1 MIQAKMIQMKMN
13 QMKIMNNNNNN
24 KLNKFK
30 MKNQVLAIYLF
41 LISMIAFGQ
50 KSELKTAEK
59 AIKAGEFA
67 SALVAVNS
75 VDAMLPTMDS
85 KYKVKYYFIKAQAL
99 AGEGNYAA
107 AADSFNNLFDYE
119 IEIGKNKY
127 TKLAKEMFGALIQKV
142 STKAIDLYSND
153 KNYKDA
159 ATSFYLTYKLSPTD
173 TTFLYNAAISASSAK
188 EYDAALGYY
197 RELKKIGY
205 TGITTQYL
213 AVSIETGEL
222 EDLGSKNQRDLMVKA
237 KQYKEPTEKVSES
250 KQADIVKN
258 IGYILVNQ
266 GKTEEA
272 IIALQEARLANPK
285 DVNLILNEAQLY
297 IKLDRMDKFGALMEE
312 AVKLDPTNPTLFF
325 NLGVVNA
332 NEGKIEEAVAYYK
345 KAIELKPD
353 YGDAYMNLAVAMLTE
368 EKGII
373 EEMNKNLSD
382 FKKYD
387 ALQAKQKELYKTA
400 LPYLLKADSIE
411 RSEGTVRTLLNMYDT
426 LEMIEEAD
434 ALRPIYK
441 EMRGL

>member
-1 MIQAKMIQMKMN
+1 MIQLKMN
-13 QMKIMNNNNNN
+13 QMKIMNNN
-24 KLNKFK
+24 KLNNFK
-30 MKNQVLAIYLF
+30 MKNQVLAISLV

-59 AIKAGEFA
+59 AIKKGEFA

-75 VDAMLPTMDS
+75 VDAMLATMDS
-85 KYKVKYYFIKAQAL
+85 KYKAKYYFLKGQAL
-99 AGEGNYAA
+99 AGESNYAA

-127 TKLAKEMFGALIQKV
+127 TKLAKPMFGALIQKV

-159 ATSFYLTYKLSPTD
+159 ATNFYLTYKLSPTD

-188 EYDAALGYY
+188 EYDAALVYY

-213 AVSIETGEL
+213 AVSIETGKV

-237 KQYKEPTEKVSES
+237 KQYKEPTDKVSES

-272 IIALQEARLANPK
+272 IIALQEARKADPK
-285 DVNLILNEAQLY
+285 DVNLLLNEAQLY
-297 IKLDRMDKFGALMEE
+297 IKLDRMDKFGALMED

-353 YGDAYMNLAVAMLTE
+353 YADAYMNLAVAMLAE
-368 EKGII
+368 EKEII
-373 EEMNKNLSD
+373 EEMNNNLSD
-382 FKKYD
+382 YDKYD
-387 ALQAKQKELYKTA
+387 ALLAKQKILYKKA
-400 LPYLLKADSIE
+400 LPYLIKADTIE

-426 LEMIEEAD
+426 LEMFEEAD

>member
-1 MIQAKMIQMKMN
+1 
-13 QMKIMNNNNNN
+13 
-24 KLNKFK
+24 
-30 MKNQVLAIYLF
+30 MKNQILAISLG

-59 AIKAGEFA
+59 AIKKGEFA

-75 VDAMLPTMDS
+75 VDAMLATMAS
-85 KYKVKYYFIKAQAL
+85 KYKAKYYFLKGQAL
-99 AGEGNYAA
+99 AGESNYAA
-107 AADSFNNLFDYE
+107 AADSFKNLFDYE
-119 IEIGKNKY
+119 IEIGKKKY
-127 TKLAKEMFGALIQKV
+127 TKQAKPMLSSLIQKV

-159 ATSFYLTYKLSPTD
+159 ASNFHLTYKLSPTD
-173 TTFLYNAAISASSAK
+173 TTFLYNAALSASLAK

-205 TGITTQYL
+205 TGITTQYF
-213 AVSIETGEL
+213 AVSIETGEV
-222 EDLGSKNQRDLMVKA
+222 EDLGSKNQRDLMIKA
-237 KQYKEPTEKVSES
+237 KQYTEPTEKVSES

-272 IIALQEARLANPK
+272 IIALQEARKANPK
-285 DVNLILNEAQLY
+285 DVNLLLNEAQLY
-297 IKLDRMDKFGALMEE
+297 IKLDRMDKFGALMQE

-332 NEGKIEEAVAYYK
+332 NEGKTEEAVAYYK

-353 YGDAYMNLAVAMLTE
+353 YGDAYMNLAVAMLAP
-368 EKGII
+368 EKEII
-373 EEMNKNLSD
+373 EEMNNNLSNYT
-382 FKKYD
+382 KYD
-387 ALQAKQKELYKTA
+387 ALLAKQKALYEKA
-400 LPYLLKADSIE
+400 LPYLMKADTIE

-441 EMRGL
+441 KMRGQ

>member
-1 MIQAKMIQMKMN
+1 MVQAKMIQMKMN
-13 QMKIMNNNNNN
+13 QMKIMNNN
-24 KLNKFK
+24 KLNNFK
-30 MKNQVLAIYLF
+30 MKNQVLAISLV

-50 KSELKTAEK
+50 KSELKIAEK

-75 VDAMLPTMDS
+75 VDSMLAAMDS
-85 KYKVKYYFIKAQAL
+85 KYKAKYYFIKAQAL
-99 AGEGNYAA
+99 AGQSNYAA

-159 ATSFYLTYKLSPTD
+159 ATNFYLTYKLSPTD

-188 EYDAALGYY
+188 EYDAALVYY

-213 AVSIETGEL
+213 AVSIETGKV

-237 KQYKEPTEKVSES
+237 KQYKEPTDKVSES

-272 IIALQEARLANPK
+272 IIALQEARKADPK
-285 DVNLILNEAQLY
+285 DVNLLLNEAQLY
-297 IKLDRMDKFGALMEE
+297 IKLDRMDKFGALMED

-353 YGDAYMNLAVAMLTE
+353 YADAYMNLAVAMLAE
-368 EKGII
+368 EKEII
-373 EEMNKNLSD
+373 EEMNNNLSD
-382 FKKYD
+382 YDKYD
-387 ALQAKQKELYKTA
+387 ALLAKQKILYKKA
-400 LPYLLKADSIE
+400 LPYLIKADTIE

-426 LEMIEEAD
+426 LEMFEEAD

>member
-1 MIQAKMIQMKMN
+1 MKMIQLKMN
-13 QMKIMNNNNNN
+13 QMKIMNNN
-24 KLNKFK
+24 KLNNFK
-30 MKNQVLAIYLF
+30 MKNQVLAISLV

-75 VDAMLPTMDS
+75 VDAMLATMDS
-85 KYKVKYYFIKAQAL
+85 KYKAKYYFIKAQAL
-99 AGEGNYAA
+99 AGQSNYAA

-127 TKLAKEMFGALIQKV
+127 TKLAKPMFGALIQKV

-159 ATSFYLTYKLSPTD
+159 ATNFYLTYKLSPTD

-188 EYDAALGYY
+188 EYDAALVYY

-213 AVSIETGEL
+213 AVSIETGKV

-237 KQYKEPTEKVSES
+237 KQYKEPTDKVSES

-272 IIALQEARLANPK
+272 IIALQEARKADPK
-285 DVNLILNEAQLY
+285 DVNLLLNEAQLY
-297 IKLDRMDKFGALMEE
+297 IKLDRMDKFGALMED

-353 YGDAYMNLAVAMLTE
+353 YADAYMNLAVAMLAE
-368 EKGII
+368 EKEII
-373 EEMNKNLSD
+373 EEMNNNLSD
-382 FKKYD
+382 YDKYD
-387 ALQAKQKELYKTA
+387 ALLAKQKILYKKA
-400 LPYLLKADSIE
+400 LPYLIKADTIE

-426 LEMIEEAD
+426 LEMFEEAD

>member
-1 MIQAKMIQMKMN
+1 MIQLKMN
-13 QMKIMNNNNNN
+13 QMKIMNNN
-24 KLNKFK
+24 KLNNFK
-30 MKNQVLAIYLF
+30 MKNQVLAISLV

-75 VDAMLPTMDS
+75 VDAMLATMDS
-85 KYKVKYYFIKAQAL
+85 KYKAKYYFIKAQAL
-99 AGEGNYAA
+99 AGQSNYAA

-127 TKLAKEMFGALIQKV
+127 TKLAKPMFGALIQKV

-188 EYDAALGYY
+188 EYDAALVYY

-213 AVSIETGEL
+213 AVSIETGKV

-237 KQYKEPTEKVSES
+237 KQYKEPTDKVSES

-272 IIALQEARLANPK
+272 IVALQEARKANPK

-297 IKLDRMDKFGALMEE
+297 IKLDKMDKFGALMEE

-353 YGDAYMNLAVAMLTE
+353 YGDAYMNLAVAMLAE
-368 EKGII
+368 EKEII
-373 EEMNKNLSD
+373 EEMNNNLSD
-382 FKKYD
+382 YDKYD
-387 ALQAKQKELYKTA
+387 ALLAKQKILYKKA
-400 LPYLLKADSIE
+400 LPYLIKADTIE

-426 LEMIEEAD
+426 LEMFEEAD

>member
-13 QMKIMNNNNNN
+13 QMKIMNNNN

-30 MKNQVLAIYLF
+30 MKNQVLAISLV

>member
-1 MIQAKMIQMKMN
+1 
-13 QMKIMNNNNNN
+13 
-24 KLNKFK
+24 
-30 MKNQVLAIYLF
+30 MKNQVLAISLV

-50 KSELKTAEK
+50 KSELKIAEK

-75 VDAMLPTMDS
+75 VDSMLAAMDS
-85 KYKVKYYFIKAQAL
+85 KYKAKYYFIKAQAL
-99 AGEGNYAA
+99 AGQSNYAA

-213 AVSIETGEL
+213 AVSIETGKV

-237 KQYKEPTEKVSES
+237 KQYKEPTDKVSES

-272 IIALQEARLANPK
+272 IIALQEARKADPK
-285 DVNLILNEAQLY
+285 DVNLLLNEAQLY
-297 IKLDRMDKFGALMEE
+297 IKLDRMDKFGALMED

-400 LPYLLKADSIE
+400 LPFLLKADSIE

-441 EMRGL
+441 KMRGQ

>member
-1 MIQAKMIQMKMN
+1 
-13 QMKIMNNNNNN
+13 
-24 KLNKFK
+24 
-30 MKNQVLAIYLF
+30 MKNQVLAISLV

-75 VDAMLPTMDS
+75 VDAMLATMDS
-85 KYKVKYYFIKAQAL
+85 KYKAKYYFIKAQAL
-99 AGEGNYAA
+99 AGQSNYAA

-127 TKLAKEMFGALIQKV
+127 TKLAKPMFGALIQKV

-159 ATSFYLTYKLSPTD
+159 ATNFYLTYKLSPTD

-188 EYDAALGYY
+188 EYDAALVYY

-213 AVSIETGEL
+213 AVSIETGKV

-237 KQYKEPTEKVSES
+237 KQYKEPTDKVSES

-272 IIALQEARLANPK
+272 IIALQEARKADPK
-285 DVNLILNEAQLY
+285 DVNLLLNEAQLY
-297 IKLDRMDKFGALMEE
+297 IKLDRMDKFGALMED

-353 YGDAYMNLAVAMLTE
+353 YADAYMNLAVAMLAE
-368 EKGII
+368 EKEII
-373 EEMNKNLSD
+373 EEMNNNLSD
-382 FKKYD
+382 YDKYD
-387 ALQAKQKELYKTA
+387 ALLAKQKILYKKA
-400 LPYLLKADSIE
+400 LPYLIKADTIE

-426 LEMIEEAD
+426 LEMFEEAD

>member
-1 MIQAKMIQMKMN
+1 M
-13 QMKIMNNNNNN
+13 NNN
-24 KLNKFK
+24 KLNNFK
-30 MKNQVLAIYLF
+30 MKNQVLAISLV

-50 KSELKTAEK
+50 KSELKIAEK

-75 VDAMLPTMDS
+75 VDSMLAAMDS
-85 KYKVKYYFIKAQAL
+85 KYKAKYYFIKAQAL
-99 AGEGNYAA
+99 AGQSNYAA

-213 AVSIETGEL
+213 AVSIETGKV

-237 KQYKEPTEKVSES
+237 KQYKEPTDKVSES

-272 IIALQEARLANPK
+272 IIALQEARKADPK
-285 DVNLILNEAQLY
+285 DVNLLLNEAQLY
-297 IKLDRMDKFGALMEE
+297 IKLDRMDKFGALMED

-400 LPYLLKADSIE
+400 LPFLLKADSIE

-441 EMRGL
+441 KMRGQ

>member
-1 MIQAKMIQMKMN
+1 MIQLKMN
-13 QMKIMNNNNNN
+13 QMKIMNNN
-24 KLNKFK
+24 KLNNFK
-30 MKNQVLAIYLF
+30 MKNQVLAISLV

-75 VDAMLPTMDS
+75 VDAMLATMDS
-85 KYKVKYYFIKAQAL
+85 KYKAKYYFIKAQAL
-99 AGEGNYAA
+99 AGQSNYAA

-127 TKLAKEMFGALIQKV
+127 TKLAKPMFGALIQKV

-159 ATSFYLTYKLSPTD
+159 ATNFYLTYKLSPTD

-188 EYDAALGYY
+188 EYDAALVYY

-213 AVSIETGEL
+213 AVSIETGKV

-237 KQYKEPTEKVSES
+237 KQYKEPTDKVSES

-272 IIALQEARLANPK
+272 IIALQEARKADPK
-285 DVNLILNEAQLY
+285 DVNLLLNEAQLY
-297 IKLDRMDKFGALMEE
+297 IKLDRMDKFGALMED

-353 YGDAYMNLAVAMLTE
+353 YADAYMNLAVAMLAE
-368 EKGII
+368 EKEII
-373 EEMNKNLSD
+373 EEMNNNLSD
-382 FKKYD
+382 YDKYD
-387 ALQAKQKELYKTA
+387 ALLAKQKILYKKA
-400 LPYLLKADSIE
+400 LPYLIKADTIE

-426 LEMIEEAD
+426 LEMFEEAD

>member
-1 MIQAKMIQMKMN
+1 MIQLKMN
-13 QMKIMNNNNNN
+13 QMKIMNNN
-24 KLNKFK
+24 KLNNFK
-30 MKNQVLAIYLF
+30 MKNQVLAISLV

-75 VDAMLPTMDS
+75 VDSMLAAMDS
-85 KYKVKYYFIKAQAL
+85 KYKAKYYFIKAQAL
-99 AGEGNYAA
+99 AGQSNYAA

-127 TKLAKEMFGALIQKV
+127 TKLAKPMFGALIQKV

-159 ATSFYLTYKLSPTD
+159 ATSFYLTYKLSPVD

-188 EYDAALGYY
+188 EYDAALVYY

-222 EDLGSKNQRDLMVKA
+222 EDLGSKNQRDLMVKT

-297 IKLDRMDKFGALMEE
+297 IKLDIMDKFGALMEE

-441 EMRGL
+441 EMRGQ

>member
-1 MIQAKMIQMKMN
+1 MIQLKMN
-13 QMKIMNNNNNN
+13 QMKIMNNN
-24 KLNKFK
+24 KLNNFK
-30 MKNQVLAIYLF
+30 MKNQVLAISLV

-75 VDAMLPTMDS
+75 VDAMLATMDS
-85 KYKVKYYFIKAQAL
+85 KYKAKYYFIKAQAL
-99 AGEGNYAA
+99 AGQSNYAA

-127 TKLAKEMFGALIQKV
+127 TKLAKPMFGALIQKV

-188 EYDAALGYY
+188 EYDAALVYY

-272 IIALQEARLANPK
+272 IIALQEARKADPK
-285 DVNLILNEAQLY
+285 DVNLLLNEAQLY
-297 IKLDRMDKFGALMEE
+297 IKLDRMDKFGALMED

-353 YGDAYMNLAVAMLTE
+353 YADAYMNLAVAMLAE
-368 EKGII
+368 EKEII
-373 EEMNKNLSD
+373 EEMNNNLSD
-382 FKKYD
+382 YDKYD
-387 ALQAKQKELYKTA
+387 ALLAKQKILYKKA
-400 LPYLLKADSIE
+400 LPYLIKADTIE

-426 LEMIEEAD
+426 LEMFEEAD

>member
-1 MIQAKMIQMKMN
+1 
-13 QMKIMNNNNNN
+13 
-24 KLNKFK
+24 
-30 MKNQVLAIYLF
+30 MKNQVLAISF
-41 LISMIAFGQ
+41 GLISMIALGQ

-59 AIKAGEFA
+59 AIKKGEFA

-75 VDAMLPTMDS
+75 VDTMAATMDS
-85 KYKVKYYFIKAQAL
+85 KYKAKYYFLKGQAL
-99 AGEGNYAA
+99 AGESNYAA

-127 TKLAKEMFGALIQKV
+127 TKLAKPMFGALIQKV

-159 ATSFYLTYKLSPTD
+159 ATNFYLTYKLSPTD

-188 EYDAALGYY
+188 EYDAALVYY

-213 AVSIETGEL
+213 AVSIETGKV

-237 KQYKEPTEKVSES
+237 KQYKEPTDKVSES

-272 IIALQEARLANPK
+272 IIALQEARKADPK
-285 DVNLILNEAQLY
+285 DVNLLLNEAQLY
-297 IKLDRMDKFGALMEE
+297 IKLDRMDKFGALMED

-353 YGDAYMNLAVAMLTE
+353 YADAYMNLAVAMLAE
-368 EKGII
+368 EKEII
-373 EEMNKNLSD
+373 EEMNNNLSD
-382 FKKYD
+382 YDKYD
-387 ALQAKQKELYKTA
+387 ALLAKQKILYKKA
-400 LPYLLKADSIE
+400 LPYLIKADTIE

-426 LEMIEEAD
+426 LEMFEEAD

>member
-1 MIQAKMIQMKMN
+1 MIQLKMN
-13 QMKIMNNNNNN
+13 QMKIMNNN
-24 KLNKFK
+24 KLNNFK
-30 MKNQVLAIYLF
+30 MKNQVLAISLV

-75 VDAMLPTMDS
+75 VDAMLATMDS
-85 KYKVKYYFIKAQAL
+85 KYKAKYYFIKAQAL
-99 AGEGNYAA
+99 AGQSNYAA

-127 TKLAKEMFGALIQKV
+127 TKLAKPMFGALIQKV

-159 ATSFYLTYKLSPTD
+159 AINFYLTYKLSPTD

-188 EYDAALGYY
+188 EYDAALVYY

-213 AVSIETGEL
+213 AVSIETGKV

-237 KQYKEPTEKVSES
+237 KQYKEPTDKVSES

-272 IIALQEARLANPK
+272 IIALQEARKADPK
-285 DVNLILNEAQLY
+285 DVNLLLNEAQLY
-297 IKLDRMDKFGALMEE
+297 IKLDRMDKFGALMED

-353 YGDAYMNLAVAMLTE
+353 YADAYMNLAVAMLAE
-368 EKGII
+368 EKEII
-373 EEMNKNLSD
+373 EEMNNNLSD
-382 FKKYD
+382 YDKYD
-387 ALQAKQKELYKTA
+387 ALLAKQKILYKKA
-400 LPYLLKADSIE
+400 LPYLIKADTIE

-426 LEMIEEAD
+426 LEMFEEAD

>member
-1 MIQAKMIQMKMN
+1 
-13 QMKIMNNNNNN
+13 
-24 KLNKFK
+24 
-30 MKNQVLAIYLF
+30 
-41 LISMIAFGQ
+41 
-50 KSELKTAEK
+50 
-59 AIKAGEFA
+59 
-67 SALVAVNS
+67 
-75 VDAMLPTMDS
+75 MDS
-85 KYKVKYYFIKAQAL
+85 KYKAKYYFIKAQAL

>member
-1 MIQAKMIQMKMN
+1 MALKLKMIQLKQN
-13 QMKIMNNNNNN
+13 QMKIMNNN
-24 KLNKFK
+24 KLNNFK
-30 MKNQVLAIYLF
+30 MKNQVLAISLV

-50 KSELKTAEK
+50 KSELKIAEK

-75 VDAMLPTMDS
+75 VDSMLAAMDS
-85 KYKVKYYFIKAQAL
+85 KYKAKYYFIKAQAL
-99 AGEGNYAA
+99 SGQSNYAA

-213 AVSIETGEL
+213 AVSIETGKV

-237 KQYKEPTEKVSES
+237 KQYKEPTDKVSES

-272 IIALQEARLANPK
+272 IIALQEARKADPK
-285 DVNLILNEAQLY
+285 DVNLLLNEAQLY
-297 IKLDRMDKFGALMEE
+297 IKLDRMDKFGALMED

-400 LPYLLKADSIE
+400 LPFLLKADSIE

-441 EMRGL
+441 KMRGQ

>member
-1 MIQAKMIQMKMN
+1 
-13 QMKIMNNNNNN
+13 
-24 KLNKFK
+24 
-30 MKNQVLAIYLF
+30 MKNQVLAISF
-41 LISMIAFGQ
+41 GLISMIALGQ

-59 AIKAGEFA
+59 AIKKGEFA

-75 VDAMLPTMDS
+75 VDTMAATMDS
-85 KYKVKYYFIKAQAL
+85 KYKAKYYFLKGQAL
-99 AGEGNYAA
+99 AGESNYAA
-107 AADSFNNLFDYE
+107 AAKSFNNLFDYE
-119 IEIGKNKY
+119 IEIGKKKY
-127 TKLAKEMFGALIQKV
+127 TKLAKPMFGSLIQKV
-142 STKAIDLYSND
+142 SIKAIDLYSND

-159 ATSFYLTYKLSPTD
+159 ATNFHLTYKLSPKD
-173 TTFLYNAAISASSAK
+173 TTFLYNAALSASLAK
-188 EYDAALGYY
+188 EYDAALVHY

-213 AVSIETGEL
+213 AVSIETGEV
-222 EDLGSKNQRDLMVKA
+222 EDLGSKTQRDLMVKA

-272 IIALQEARLANPK
+272 IVALQEARKANPK

-297 IKLDRMDKFGALMEE
+297 IKLDKMDKFGALMEE

-345 KAIELKPD
+345 KAIELKAD
-353 YGDAYMNLAVAMLTE
+353 YGDAYMNLAVAMLAE

-373 EEMNKNLSD
+373 EEMNNNLSD
-382 FKKYD
+382 YDKYD
-387 ALQAKQKELYKTA
+387 ALLAKQKALYKKA
-400 LPYLLKADSIE
+400 LPYLMKADTIE

-441 EMRGL
+441 KMRGQ

>member
-13 QMKIMNNNNNN
+13 QMKIMNNN

-30 MKNQVLAIYLF
+30 MKNQVLAISLV

-85 KYKVKYYFIKAQAL
+85 KYKAKYYFIKAQAL